1 MSFDRSSLLVPVV
14 IWGALAVVV
23 VVLVRS
29 RRGRGTAAP
38 EGLLDRRDGHRPTK
52 GVRRGQGH
60 DVRCWSS

>member
-23 VVLVRS
+23 LVLVRS

-38 EGLLDRRDGHRPTK
+38 EG
-52 GVRRGQGH
+52 
-60 DVRCWSS
+60 